1 MAVMAYRVLPE
12 LGQDVAFD
20 PDNVIADRRR
30 LRFSGSGL
38 SGRPWSRA
46 GRSTLPAERSSAGP
60 DGTRP
65 ADHLRQAPDQPA
77 VPRRTDE
84 L

>member
-1 MAVMAYRVLPE
+1 MAVTAYRVLPE

-20 PDNVIADRRR
+20 PDNVIAAWRG
-30 LRFSGSGL
+30 LRFPVRACPAGL
-38 SGRPWSRA
+38 STMT
-46 GRSTLPAERSSAGP
+46 GRSALPAEPSAARL
-60 DGTRP
+60 DGTIP
-65 ADHLRQAPDQPA
+65 ASRQALDQPA